1 MIKLFIFLLIVSM
14 VLPASLS
21 CADSKKAISDASLTE
36 TNGAAET
43 DTAAEPNDAERL
55 NDLITKLPE
64 KDYGGYNFIILTREE
79 SESPY
84 WFTRDVFS
92 EGIDG
97 EPINDAVYQRNSLL
111 EDKYNITILD
121 KPSGASPAAE
131 AKKLILA
138 GEDSYAALTDGL
150 TALSELA
157 TAKQLLD
164 YNTVPEITLDG
175 DWWDQSMNEGMSIA
189 HKLYFVTG
197 DISIMDNEGTWHI
210 LFNKDFQNDFNLDN
224 PYELVNDGDWTL
236 QMMAEMAKSAASDV
250 DGDGKMTPM
259 TDRFG
264 FASESYNTYA
274 LWVGGGMQITSKDEN
289 DLPVLSMNNEK
300 SISFLNRV
308 LDIQLDKN
316 IFVDHNTNMEV
327 FSSGTTM
334 FQLVGMRVLPVYRQ
348 SDTNFGILPLPKYD
362 SEQEKYHTTYSSWN
376 LTAYSVPVTTTDTER
391 TGILLNA
398 LAAVSKYTLTPAYYD
413 ISLKGKYIRDDESA
427 AMIDLI
433 LNNRLY
439 DIGLIFNWGGTLTL
453 FINMTDAGTYD
464 FTSRY
469 AELEEKAIAEIEKFT
484 ASLQ

>member
-1 MIKLFIFLLIVSM
+1 MVKLCILLFIISM
-14 VLPASLS
+14 VLSASLS
-21 CADSKKAISDASLTE
+21 CTDSEKAISNASFTAA
-36 TNGAAET
+36 NDSAET
-43 DTAAEPNDAERL
+43 DTAAEPDDVEKL
-55 NDLITKLPE
+55 SDVVSKLPV
-64 KDYGGYNFIILTREE
+64 KDYDGYRFIILTREE
-79 SESPY
+79 SASPY

-111 EDKYNITILD
+111 EDKYNITILG
-121 KPSGASPAAE
+121 KPSGASPAAK
-131 AKKLILA
+131 AKKIILA

-157 TAKQLLD
+157 TANLLLD
-164 YNTVPEITLDG
+164 YNTVPGITLEG
-175 DWWDQSMNEGMSIA
+175 DWWDQSMNDGMSIA
-189 HKLYFVTG
+189 NKLYFVTG

-210 LFNKDFQNDFNLDN
+210 LFNKDLQNDFNLEN
-224 PYELVNDGDWTL
+224 PYELVNNGDWTL
-236 QMMAEMAKSAASDV
+236 QKMHEMAKSAASDV

-274 LWVGGGMQITSKDEN
+274 LWVGGGMQITAKNEN
-289 DLPVLSMNNEK
+289 DLPVLSMNSEK
-300 SISFLNRV
+300 RIDFLEKV
-308 LDIQLDKN
+308 LELQLDKN

-348 SDTNFGILPLPKYD
+348 SETNFGILPLPKYD
-362 SEQEKYHTTYSSWN
+362 PEQEKYYTTYSSFN
-376 LTAYSVPVTTTDTER
+376 LTAYSVPVTTTSTER

-464 FTSRY
+464 FSSRY
-469 AELEEKAIAEIEKFT
+469 AKIEEKAIAEIEKFT